1 MVVGGGFVLNFWIN
15 AWIYGL
21 IVSSLCLYLVVVDLC
36 FVLQTLENI
45 CIVNVLQM

>member
-1 MVVGGGFVLNFWIN
+1 MVVRVGFVLNCWIN
-15 AWIYGL
+15 ARIYGL
-21 IVSSLCLYLVVVDLC
+21 IVVGLCLYLVVVDLC